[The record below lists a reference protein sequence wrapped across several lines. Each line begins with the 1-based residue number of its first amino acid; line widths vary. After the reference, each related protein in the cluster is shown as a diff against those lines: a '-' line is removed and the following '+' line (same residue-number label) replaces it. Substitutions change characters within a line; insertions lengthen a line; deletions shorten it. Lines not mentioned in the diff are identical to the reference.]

1 MTKKIIALLIAAVMI
16 FSAVSVFAEEFVT
29 VKLDGE
35 ELQFEV
41 PAQII
46 DDRTMVPMRDIFEKL
61 GAKVDWDEEHQG
73 IMAFAGHKIITMM
86 IGQNKM
92 FVADFTTGVETEL
105 YLDVPPMLVND
116 KTLVPLRAVSESLG
130 VKVDWSEALQT
141 VYLSSK

>member
-1 MTKKIIALLIAAVMI
+1 MKKIVALTIAVIMI
-16 FSAVSVFAEEFVT
+16 FSAVNVFAEEYVT
-29 VKLDGE
+29 VKLDGA

-46 DDRTMVPMRDIFEKL
+46 DDRTMVPMRNIFEAL
-61 GAKVDWDEEHQG
+61 GAKVEWDEEHQG

-92 FVADFTTGVETEL
+92 FVADFTTGKETEV
-105 YLDVPPMLVND
+105 YLDVPPMLVDN

-130 VKVDWSEALQT
+130 VKVEWSEALQT